1 MQKKYYALAALAL
14 AGLSPAEAEAHCK
27 TVYTN
32 SGNGSVPQE
41 ACWASGGGW
50 GWSGGWSWAYDHSG
64 SYEQP
69 SEFTSSD
76 VSQNESPAED
86 EKCGN
91 PVVVSSGKKVEYDI
105 DFIGK
110 EQYPLAIVRSYSSK
124 NDFDGAMGK
133 GWGTLVDKRLDLT
146 SVASSG
152 PKVIDENGLEV
163 SFQAEY
169 FNVPYVG
176 WLNAYKTASGKNY
189 IYKDTVGNWIFR
201 KENNTYETYNAQGK
215 LIKITYSKQPNGP
228 GVTHTYTYTNGKVTS
243 ISHSNGRKLTVAWS
257 GNRISN
263 IKDNAGNQYSY
274 SYTNGVLAKVS
285 FPDASSKTYHYED
298 SRFPFALT
306 GVTLGSSRYSWFTY
320 DSSGRAIETRH
331 SQNIDKYSFVYN
343 GITTVVTNPLGHKTT
358 YVYTSTSKS
367 RLSRV
372 DKDGSAYCEAAS
384 QQTIYDSAGNKTF
397 EMDWKGNRTAYT
409 YADGKLA
416 TKKVADGTTASI
428 TYGYSWDTVLNL
440 PTEVTETGG
449 MTRRYSYDDRMN
461 ITSQQ
466 AIADSRDLTTSYNY
480 QYYSNNGIQKLTI
493 TAPDGATSTIDYD
506 TSGNLIRYT
515 DPMLHT
521 TTYSNYDT
529 LGNVGRITYPDGTQE
544 AFTYDK
550 RSKVIKHDK
559 VAADGNV
566 SSIQYTYNQFDK
578 VSSEVHSSGFSMAY
592 KYDPAGRLLSKE
604 QVRAGKVYSH
614 NFSYN
619 LLGNVSFESI
629 IDPDNVYSQCY
640 YDPPYVD
647 ECYDYVSPIYS
658 KTYVYDVQGLLG
670 RENQRNFLYDKNG
683 NVISEKNT
691 KGYTISYIYDALDR
705 ITGQTDAN
713 GKTTRF
719 AHDVRGLKSV
729 TDARSK
735 VTSYSR
741 NALTDIEQQISP
753 DTGTSVLNYDNAG
766 RLETKRD
773 ARNRTSSYIYDD
785 LGRVTRKT
793 TNTTHNWYYDN
804 GIYAQG
810 KLTGF
815 SDDSG
820 STSYEYGSWGSLTRQ
835 TSVIQGT
842 SYQTNWSYDTLGR
855 VSTLT
860 YPGGNKVTY
869 GYDVYGVPAT
879 ITVSINGVNRSLIS
893 GIKKLPFAPIKEW
906 TFGNGLKRNIYYN
919 TDFRVSGVITDT
931 IQRLN
936 FAYDG
941 DGNITKITNG
951 INTAYTQTFTY
962 DKLNRLT
969 NISSTGLGNHNF
981 SYDDLGNRT
990 ARSGAI
996 SESYAINTASNRLNQ
1011 VTRGS
1016 QTRVFTYDAN
1026 GNVTNEKRFDGSNF
1040 AYTYNNDNRMVKAGS
1055 TDYAYNAIGQR
1066 VYKKVGSNITRFIYS
1081 PEGQLLAEGTAKQYI
1096 YFQGQLVGYINN
1108 NQLYYVHND
1117 HLGRPEVITN
1127 ASKAI
1132 VWRAKLEAFDRSV
1145 LTSSIGEFNIG
1156 FPGQYWD
1163 AEKQSWY
1170 NYFRD
1175 YDATLGRYLQS
1186 DPIGLAGGL
1195 NTYGYVGANP
1205 IVLIDPSGLSEVNL
1219 GSGFTGRV
1227 DSFNYGGRALF
1238 ELHVY
1243 DAKGVERGVMG
1254 PDGNWINKHGHSGT
1268 PAGVP
1273 ENVCNSA
1280 RGQVAE
1286 QARARGLIP
1295 PKGTANIKG
1304 PNFGGHYPRT
1314 IMVRGMG
1321 PLMILDIA
1329 VQSYIAANEC
1339 ELCI

>member
-1 MQKKYYALAALAL
+1 MQNKYYLLAAVAL
-14 AGLSPAEAEAHCK
+14 AGTVSTEVEANC
-27 TVYTN
+27 YNMNTN
-32 SGNGSVPQE
+32 SGAGTPSVSQGTV
-41 ACWASGGGW
+41 CFGNSGGFWGGGGGGW
-50 GWSGGWSWAYDHSG
+50 NWGGDYSSG
-64 SYEQP
+64 S
-69 SEFTSSD
+69 SSSD
-76 VSQNESPAED
+76 FYEPDPTVNEPPAED
-86 EKCGN
+86 QKCGN

-110 EQYPLAIVRSYSSK
+110 EQYPLAIARSYSSK

-152 PKVIDENGLEV
+152 PKVIDENGLVV
-163 SFQAEY
+163 SFQAEN

-176 WLNAYKTASGKNY
+176 WINAYKTASGKNY
-189 IYKDTVGNWIFR
+189 IYKNAAGNWVFK
-201 KENNTYETYNAQGK
+201 KENNTYETYSAQGQLLK
-215 LIKITYSKQPNGP
+215 VTYSKRPDGP
-228 GVTHTYTYTNGKVTS
+228 GISHTYTYTSGKVAS
-243 ISHSNGRKLTVAWS
+243 ISHSNGRKLTFTWS

-274 SYTNGVLAKVS
+274 SYTNGVLTKVS

-306 GVTLGSSRYSWFTY
+306 GVTLGSARYSWFTY
-320 DSSGRAIETRH
+320 DSTGRAIETKH
-331 SQNIDKYSFVYN
+331 AQNIDKHNFSYV
-343 GITTVVTNPLGHKTT
+343 GIATTVTNPLGHKTT
-358 YVYTSTSKS
+358 FVYTTTSKS
-367 RLSRV
+367 RLSRI
-372 DKDGSAYCEAAS
+372 DKEGSAYCEASAKS
-384 QQTIYDSAGNKTF
+384 TRYDTAGNKISET
-397 EMDWKGNRTAYT
+397 DWKGNSTTYT

-416 TKKVADGTTASI
+416 TKKVANGTTASI

-466 AIADSRDLTTSYNY
+466 VIADSRDLTTSYNY

-493 TAPDGATSTIDYD
+493 TAPDGATSTMDYD
-506 TSGNLIRYT
+506 ASGNLIRYT
-515 DPMLHT
+515 DPMMHT

-529 LGNVGRITYPDGTQE
+529 LGNVGRITYPDETQE

-550 RSKVIKHDK
+550 RSKLIKHDK

-578 VSSEVHSSGFSMAY
+578 VSSEVHSSGFSMVY

-614 NFSYN
+614 NVFYN
-619 LLGNVSFESI
+619 LLGNISSETIV
-629 IDPDNVYSQCY
+629 DPDNIYSQCY
-640 YDPPYVD
+640 YDPPYTD
-647 ECYDYVSPIYS
+647 ECYDYVDPIYNKS
-658 KTYVYDVQGLLG
+658 YRYDVQGLLG
-670 RENQRNFLYDKNG
+670 SAFGKNYTYDKNG
-683 NVISEKNT
+683 NIATLKNS
-691 KGYTISYIYDALDR
+691 KGYTSSYVYDALDR

-753 DTGTSVLNYDNAG
+753 DTGTTALNYDNAG

-785 LGRVTRKT
+785 LGRITRKT

-820 STSYEYGSWGSLTRQ
+820 STSYEYGSWGALTRQ

-855 VSTLT
+855 VSSLT

-869 GYDVYGVPAT
+869 GYDAYGDPAT
-879 ITVSINGVNRSLIS
+879 VTVSINGVNRSLIS
-893 GIKKLPFAPIKEW
+893 GIKKLPFAPVKEW
-906 TFGNGLKRNIYYN
+906 TFGNGLKRTIYY
-919 TDFRVSGVITDT
+919 DRSFQVSSIITDT

-936 FAYDG
+936 FAYDA
-941 DGNITKITNG
+941 DSNITKITNG

-1016 QTRVFTYDAN
+1016 QTRVFTYDVN

-1040 AYTYNNDNRMVKAGS
+1040 IYMYNNDNRMVKAGS
-1055 TDYAYNAIGQR
+1055 TDYIYNAIGQR
-1066 VYKKVGSNITRFIYS
+1066 VYKKVGTAITRFIYS
-1081 PEGQLLAEGTAKQYI
+1081 PQGQLLAEGTAKQYI
-1096 YFQGQLVGYINN
+1096 YFQGQVVGYINN
-1108 NQLYYVHND
+1108 NVLYYVHND

-1127 ASKAI
+1127 QSKAV

-1175 YDATLGRYLQS
+1175 YDATTGRYLQS

-1195 NTYGYVGANP
+1195 NTYAYVENNP
-1205 IVLIDPSGLSEVNL
+1205 LVNEDPLGLSRWLAVSMFCTGYSAGSTFNSYRNL
-1219 GSGFTGRV
+1219 SKGAEQLASLNNSRSQLVSAIEDATKAKSCSREAIN
-1227 DSFNYGGRALF
+1227 DAHKTLTNLDNLIRDMSF
-1238 ELHVY
+1238 ELAKDNAWFTTFPTAMLVCMGVAHSNTV
-1243 DAKGVERGVMG
+1243 KGVR
-1254 PDGNWINKHGHSGT
+1254 
-1268 PAGVP
+1268 
-1273 ENVCNSA
+1273 
-1280 RGQVAE
+1280 
-1286 QARARGLIP
+1286 
-1295 PKGTANIKG
+1295 
-1304 PNFGGHYPRT
+1304 F
-1314 IMVRGMG
+1314 
-1321 PLMILDIA
+1321 
-1329 VQSYIAANEC
+1329 
-1339 ELCI
+1339 